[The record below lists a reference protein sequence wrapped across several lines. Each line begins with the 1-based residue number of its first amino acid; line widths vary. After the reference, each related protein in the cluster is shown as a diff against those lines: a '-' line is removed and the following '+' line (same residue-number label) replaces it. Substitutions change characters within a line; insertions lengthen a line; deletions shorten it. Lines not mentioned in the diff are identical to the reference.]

1 MKKQIK
7 KTYMG
12 KALLLTTSMLAVSAI
27 YILSPDQSLAPQNA
41 SLTSPTSP
49 QANIEQAPNTLTS
62 QQTLE
67 IPNNNNSSADS
78 AMLDNNALS
87 MESLKRML
95 FPEGDPAWA
104 WAKVDIDRLQS
115 EMPDNLYWELAAPTS
130 DEWLIEQRKETKAY
144 WDDAYGQILS
154 NKASEQQIRDYYA
167 HQHQVSTDYVIFAT
181 QLLNRHI
188 KDLPERDVSFQKLAR
203 NLHLARLE
211 ELPKKLTNAINQR
224 NKQEERR
231 AAWLADKAAFEDAL
245 RIEKEDAERLL
256 KPS

>member
-1 MKKQIK
+1 MTKQIK
-7 KTYMG
+7 KIYIS
-12 KALLLTTSMLAVSAI
+12 KAILLTTSILAILSI
-27 YILSPDQSLAPQNA
+27 YIFNTNQLIEPLNKLRITPKMSN
-41 SLTSPTSP
+41 
-49 QANIEQAPNTLTS
+49 EQAPNALAN
-62 QQTLE
+62 QQALATYNTVEDNE
-67 IPNNNNSSADS
+67 IVDESILSID
-78 AMLDNNALS
+78 ALR
-87 MESLKRML
+87 KML
-95 FPEGDPAWA
+95 FPEDDVAWA
-104 WAKVDIDRLQS
+104 WAKVDIDRLQT
-115 EMPDNLYWELAAPTS
+115 EMPDNLYWQLAAPTS
-130 DEWLIEQRKETKAY
+130 DTWLLEHRKEIKAH
-144 WDDAYGQILS
+144 WDNVYGQILS

>member
-12 KALLLTTSMLAVSAI
+12 KAILFTASILVVSAI
-27 YILSPDQSLAPQNA
+27 YTLSPDQPLEQQDYSH
-41 SLTSPTSP
+41 SSP
-49 QANIEQAPNTLTS
+49 QASHELVPNALASQPTIETS
-62 QQTLE
+62 HS
-67 IPNNNNSSADS
+67 NNNPSGDS
-78 AMLDNNALS
+78 TMLDNNALS
-87 MESLKRML
+87 IDSLKKML

-104 WAKVDIDRLQS
+104 WAKVDIDRLQT

-130 DEWLIEQRKETKAY
+130 DEWLIEHRKEVKAH
-144 WDDAYGQILS
+144 WDKEYGLILS
-154 NKASEQQIRDYYA
+154 NKASEKQIRDYYA

-211 ELPKKLTNAINQR
+211 ELPKKLSNTMDQR
-224 NKQEERR
+224 KKQEERK
-231 AAWLADKAAFEDAL
+231 AAWLADKEGFEEAL
-245 RIEKEDAERLL
+245 RVEKEDAERLL
-256 KPS
+256 NQS